1 MEEQFNLFIIQAV
14 IQFFGEQEPMD
25 FVLKNLWEAGCVALE
40 SSLKFTCL
48 FAHSQSFPIL
58 VNMEMLETELSW
70 TWNFK
75 LY

>member
-25 FVLKNLWEAGCVALE
+25 FVLKNLWEAGHVALE

-48 FAHSQSFPIL
+48 FAHPQIFPIL
-58 VNMEMLETELSW
+58 VDIEMLETELSW

-75 LY
+75 LH